1 MRQYGPLSTIL
12 LLFGFNLN
20 TGVKKEFCR
29 TFLRGFFSEMDLGVQ
44 IAAVAG
50 NKGQD
55 QEAGV
60 GSLLEVTEGD
70 CFRQL
75 IGAM

>member
-1 MRQYGPLSTIL
+1 
-12 LLFGFNLN
+12 
-20 TGVKKEFCR
+20 
-29 TFLRGFFSEMDLGVQ
+29 MDLGVQ
-44 IAAVAG
+44 RAAVAG